1 MGAASIGY
9 VRIETTDQSAWMSFG
24 TEILGLM
31 DAARPDTAGAQFL
44 RMDDH
49 PFRFMLEP
57 GDTDRLL
64 ACGLEYRDRSEWAS
78 TCETLESAGHT
89 VTPGSP
95 DEAERRCVS
104 DFATVTDPSGNVI
117 ELYYGRLLDYATL
130 VSPVGVREFVTG
142 DENTGDMGFGHAVIP
157 APETEATISFYTDLI
172 GLGISDD
179 LYPPMPEGAPE
190 SRVVFMHA
198 DNPRQ
203 HSLALY
209 NQPHPAGVVHLMVE
223 VGTLDEVGMALD
235 RVKQAGLPLLAT
247 LGRHINDNMCS
258 FYVLAPGGIAVE
270 YGYDGLLIDWDDY
283 VPTVSTEGDVWGHE
297 YNFPGASD

>member
-1 MGAASIGY
+1 MGVASIGY
-9 VRIETTDQSAWMSFG
+9 VRIETTDQAAWIDFG
-24 TEILGLM
+24 TSILGLM
-31 DAARPDTAGAQFL
+31 RANREDAAGAAFL

-57 GDTDRLL
+57 GEADRLL
-64 ACGLEYRDRSEWAS
+64 ACGLEYRDRSEWQAA
-78 TCETLESAGHT
+78 CETLVAAGHT
-89 VTPGSP
+89 VTPGNA
-95 DEAERRCVS
+95 DEASRRWVRA
-104 DFATVTDPSGNVI
+104 FASVRDPSGNLI
-117 ELYYGRLLDYATL
+117 EHASRPLLDYAPLIT
-130 VSPVGVREFVTG
+130 PVGIRESLTG
-142 DENTGDMGFGHAVIP
+142 DENPGDKGFGHAVLP
-157 APETEATISFYTDLI
+157 APETEETLAFYTDLI
-172 GLGISDD
+172 GLVISDD

-190 SRVVFMHA
+190 ARVIFMHA

-209 NQPHPAGVVHLMVE
+209 NQAHPAGVVHLMVE

-235 RVKQAGLPLLAT
+235 RVKQAGLPLLAS

-270 YGYDGLLIDWDDY
+270 YGYDGLLVDWDNY

-297 YNFPGASD
+297 YSFPGVND